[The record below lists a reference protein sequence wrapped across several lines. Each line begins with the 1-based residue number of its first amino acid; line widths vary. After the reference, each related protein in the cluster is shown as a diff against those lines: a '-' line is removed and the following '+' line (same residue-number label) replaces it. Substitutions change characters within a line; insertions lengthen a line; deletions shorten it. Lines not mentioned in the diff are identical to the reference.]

1 MVAYLLLAVAIAA
14 EVSATVSLKLSAG
27 FSKPGPSIIVVA
39 GYTIAFVMLAMVRKA
54 GLPVG
59 VAYAIWAA
67 AGVALVALIGT
78 LFLGEPASPA
88 MIAGLVLIIGGV
100 VLMELGS
107 AP

>member
-39 GYTIAFVMLAMVRKA
+39 GYTIAFVMLAMVLKA

-59 VAYAIWAA
+59 VAYAIWAT
-67 AGVALVALIGT
+67 AGVALIGT